1 MGSEIKQL
9 WQNSKT
15 YRVLLTVTVVYAV
28 LRLVVQGVVLAMML
42 FPEAKIMGGIPAWV
56 DVEGPVVPAD
66 LQIYLNAAKHLSA
79 RQDLYLQGSL
89 ARLEDHYPYA
99 PSFAL
104 AFVPFL
110 WLSPVGV
117 SVVHTLLHIIAY
129 GILYVKWGQI
139 FRRLGLDYATKML
152 TWSLPVWLLFSSFW
166 TDLSYLNIYII
177 IALFATFFI
186 EAVLTERLGW
196 SLFWLSIIL
205 QVKPHWA
212 FAVAVPLLLGRRR
225 FFLQLLALTVVV
237 YIAITGTTL
246 LIVGPAYGLE
256 QYREY
261 VAFLG
266 RLSRDFP
273 WRGPEK
279 AFLGYNHSIKQTI
292 VYWFGV
298 SKQML
303 QLATLVKLLL
313 LVSLG
318 VTCLRYL
325 LRPVNR
331 RGDEEPQLGLDLA
344 FALYLGAFIWLDMVW
359 ESSLGIALY
368 PYLLGTTQQRLV
380 RTWLHVAFL
389 PYALLDP
396 WRVGSLVF
404 GGMDIILPGPYV
416 ATDPAIYFPLIMV
429 TILMLYAVL
438 VTRLWRAAPVR
449 HLAGV

>member
-15 YRVLLTVTVVYAV
+15 YRVLLIATVVYAV
-28 LRLVVQGVVLAMML
+28 LRLVVQGAVLSVML

-110 WLSPVGV
+110 WLSPVAV
-117 SVVHTLLHIIAY
+117 SIVHTLLHIVAY

-139 FRRLGLDYATKML
+139 FRCLGLDYATKML

-177 IALFATFFI
+177 MALFATFFI
-186 EAVLTERLGW
+186 EAVLIERLGW

-205 QVKPHWA
+205 QIKPHWA

-225 FFLQLLALTVVV
+225 FFLKLLALTVVV
-237 YIAITGTTL
+237 YIAITGTTV

-273 WRGPEK
+273 WRGLDK
-279 AFLGYNHSIKQTI
+279 AFLGYSHSIKQTI

-298 SKQML
+298 SKQTL

-313 LVSLG
+313 LVPLG

-325 LRPVNR
+325 LHPVNR

-359 ESSLGIALY
+359 ELSLGIALY
-368 PYLLGTTQQRLV
+368 PYLLGTTQQPLV

-404 GGMDIILPGPYV
+404 GGMDVILPGPYV

>member
-28 LRLVVQGVVLAMML
+28 LRLVVQGVYLTLML

-89 ARLEDHYPYA
+89 ERLEDHYPYA

-110 WLSPVGV
+110 WLSPVAV
-117 SVVHTLLHIIAY
+117 SVVHTLLHIVAY
-129 GILYVKWGQI
+129 GIFYVKWGQI
-139 FRRLGLDYATKML
+139 FRRLELDYATKML

-177 IALFATFFI
+177 MALFATFFI

-205 QVKPHWA
+205 QIKPHWA
-212 FAVAVPLLLGRRR
+212 FAVAVPLLLGRKR
-225 FFLQLLALTVVV
+225 FFFKLLLLTGIV
-237 YIAITGTTL
+237 YIAITGVTVL
-246 LIVGPAYGLE
+246 VVGPAYGLE

-273 WRGPEK
+273 WRGPEE
-279 AFLGYNHSIKQTI
+279 AFLGYSHSIKQTI

-298 SKQML
+298 SKQTL
-303 QLATLVKLLL
+303 QLATLVKLLV
-313 LVSLG
+313 LVPLG
-318 VTCLRYL
+318 VICVRYL
-325 LRPVNR
+325 LHPVNR
-331 RGDEEPQLGLDLA
+331 RGDEEPQLGLDFT

-359 ESSLGIALY
+359 ELSLGIALY
-368 PYLLGTTQQRLV
+368 PYLLGTTRQRLT

-404 GGMDIILPGPYV
+404 GGMDVILPGPYV
-416 ATDPAIYFPLIMV
+416 ATDPALYFPLIMV

-449 HLAGV
+449 RPAGV